1 MVLSLSLSLSLSHEH
16 LMITG
21 SETKLIDS
29 YYCINDLLL
38 ELQEHLLMCD
48 LARDSRLL
56 TCRHCGKTSKHV
68 THLIEHLRLHGV
80 KRYSCGLC
88 NYRACQSAIVRKH
101 MKTTHRVGIVDD
113 VPMGS
118 GPINTELCQY
128 TLYPR
133 EMVKK
138 FISAKSKV
146 SNQSGEGKGTRSKM
160 KSYSCRDACNIP
172 MKSIF
177 PFSIRC
183 GS

>member
-1 MVLSLSLSLSLSHEH
+1 MSLIIL
-16 LMITG
+16 IY
-21 SETKLIDS
+21 TKD
-29 YYCINDLLL
+29 CFNNNDLLL
-38 ELQEHLLMCD
+38 KLQEHLLVCD

-56 TCRHCGKTSKHV
+56 TCRHCGKTLKHV

-88 NYRACQSAIVRKH
+88 NYKACQSAIVRKH
-101 MKTTHRVGIVDD
+101 MKTTHRVGVVDD

-118 GPINTELCQY
+118 GPINAELSHF

-138 FISAKSKV
+138 FISTKSRT
-146 SNQSGEGKGTRSKM
+146 SNQGSDSVGGKSKM
-160 KSYSCRDACNIP
+160 KSYSCRDAGNIP

-177 PFSIRC
+177 PFSIRYDYLEKM
-183 GS
+183 